1 LKDSARKRRVLRNEK
16 GRAKMLHHSVCVGTC
31 AKGDAAVDD
40 PFMLIQE
47 ASKKVE
53 SSPRINRDLKHKSN
67 MTSSE
72 VKNKGRPRLNATEAN
87 GME

>member
-1 LKDSARKRRVLRNEK
+1 
-16 GRAKMLHHSVCVGTC
+16 MLHHSVCVGTC
-31 AKGDAAVDD
+31 TKGDAAVDD

-53 SSPRINRDLKHKSN
+53 SSPRIKHKSN